1 MSNSTNPLV
10 AIANKIKFKLA
21 GKVVD
26 QLRELNEKHVLA
38 MNRLN
43 EISQCDIRIL
53 AIEGQR
59 RALAQLKKATNP
71 DEVAAISEPTKNS
84 LAVAAAEQRSGL
96 KNALRAISAEAVELV
111 GPEVR
116 RFILAGQ
123 EHLKDLEAYQITL
136 AESYGLT
143 YSPSPLI
150 ERLRIDLGNLTEQN
164 ARSTIGAIIRPAAL
178 VETFAPIG

>member
-1 MSNSTNPLV
+1 MTNSTTPLV
-10 AIANKIKFKLA
+10 AIATKIKFKLS

-43 EISQCDIRIL
+43 EISQSDLRIL

-59 RALAQLKKATNP
+59 RALAQLKKATNS

-96 KNALRAISAEAVELV
+96 KSALRAISAEAVELV
-111 GPEVR
+111 GPEIR
-116 RFILAGQ
+116 RFILAAQ

-136 AESYGLT
+136 AESYGIT

-164 ARSTIGAIIRPAAL
+164 ARPTIGAIIRPSAL

>member
-1 MSNSTNPLV
+1 MSNSTTPLV
-10 AIANKIKFKLA
+10 AIANKIKFKIS
-21 GKVVD
+21 GKVID

-38 MNRLN
+38 MDRLN
-43 EISQCDIRIL
+43 EISRMDIRIL
-53 AIEGQR
+53 AVEGQR
-59 RALAQLKKATNP
+59 RALAQLKKATNS
-71 DEVAAISEPTKNS
+71 DDVAAISEPTKNS

-96 KNALRAISAEAVELV
+96 KNALRAISAEAVELA

-116 RFILAGQ
+116 RFILAAQ

-143 YSPSPLI
+143 YSPSSLI
-150 ERLRIDLGNLTEQN
+150 ERLRIDLGNLAEQN
-164 ARSTIGAIIRPAAL
+164 ARPAIGSIMRPAAL

>member
-53 AIEGQR
+53 AVEGQR

-136 AESYGLT
+136 TESYGLT

-164 ARSTIGAIIRPAAL
+164 ARPAIGSIMRPAAL

>member
-1 MSNSTNPLV
+1 MSNSTTPLV
-10 AIANKIKFKLA
+10 AIATKIKFKLSS
-21 GKVVD
+21 KVVD

-43 EISQCDIRIL
+43 EISQSDLRIL

-59 RALAQLKKATNP
+59 RALAQLKKATNS
-71 DEVAAISEPTKNS
+71 DEVAAIAEPTKHS
-84 LAVAAAEQRSGL
+84 LIVAAAEQRSGL
-96 KNALRAISAEAVELV
+96 KSALRLISAEAIELA

-116 RFILAGQ
+116 RFILAAQ

-164 ARSTIGAIIRPAAL
+164 ARPTVGAIIRPLSL
-178 VETFAPIG
+178 VETFAPIN

>member
-1 MSNSTNPLV
+1 MSNSTTPLV
-10 AIANKIKFKLA
+10 AIATKIKFKLS

-43 EISQCDIRIL
+43 EISQSDLRIL

-59 RALAQLKKATNP
+59 RALAQLKKATNS

-96 KNALRAISAEAVELV
+96 KNALRAISAEAFELA

-116 RFILAGQ
+116 RFILAAQ
-123 EHLKDLEAYQITL
+123 EHLMDLEAYQITL

-164 ARSTIGAIIRPAAL
+164 SRSTIGTIIRPLSL

>member
-53 AIEGQR
+53 AVEGQR

-84 LAVAAAEQRSGL
+84 LAVAAAEQYQRM
-96 KNALRAISAEAVELV
+96 EA
-111 GPEVR
+111 
-116 RFILAGQ
+116 
-123 EHLKDLEAYQITL
+123 
-136 AESYGLT
+136 
-143 YSPSPLI
+143 
-150 ERLRIDLGNLTEQN
+150 
-164 ARSTIGAIIRPAAL
+164 GAICPNVL
-178 VETFAPIG
+178 V